1 MLYSAAEQAYREVK
15 ELILSGGL
23 PGGELI
29 SEGEIAGRMGLSRT
43 PVREAFLRLEAEG

>member
-29 SEGEIAGRMGLSRT
+29 SGGVPVAADEI
-43 PVREAFLRLEAEG
+43 EALMRG